1 MGEGEVRKLILV
13 LLSRNYILMEEKNVE
28 LTFTN
33 RPLNFYNCGVK
44 DCKWAHFYWSCKNK
58 ESELINLNSKMRII
72 LLAHH

>member
-33 RPLNFYNCGVK
+33 RPLNFYNCGLK
-44 DCKWAHFYWSCKNK
+44 DCK
-58 ESELINLNSKMRII
+58 
-72 LLAHH
+72 